1 MTTQVDQTPDV
12 APPRR
17 RRPGRRTIAL
27 AVAAAVVLVALAVL
41 LLVRGGDDAAGT
53 PAGSTADAGPALP
66 PAPSSAPAP
75 EPTPEPPLEGSDA
88 LPPTQDPVALDQT
101 AAVGDG
107 VTVDVVGL
115 EGIEG
120 AATGPGNVAGP
131 ALRVTVRLTNGTPEP
146 VSLDGTAVDLRYGF
160 DQAPASPLEDPSQVR
175 FSGVVEPGASAE
187 GTYVFSV
194 PVDARDAVT
203 VIVGYA
209 PGAPFVVLTG
219 SAG

>member
-1 MTTQVDQTPDV
+1 MTTQVDLPPDV

-17 RRPGRRTIAL
+17 KRPGRRVLAL
-27 AVAAAVVLVALAVL
+27 AVAAVLVVVALAVL
-41 LLVRGGDDAAGT
+41 LLVRGGDDEAGTAAGT
-53 PAGSTADAGPALP
+53 TAAAPTLP

-75 EPTPEPPLEGSDA
+75 TPIPEAPLEGADA
-88 LPPTQDPVALDQT
+88 LPPSQEPVALDQT

-107 VTVDVVGL
+107 VTVDVVGV
-115 EGIEG
+115 EGIDG
-120 AATGPGNVAGP
+120 AGTGPGNVAGP
-131 ALRVTVRLTNGTPEP
+131 ALRVTVRLTNGTSAP

-160 DQAPASPLEDPSQVR
+160 DQAPAPPLEDPSQVR
-175 FSGVVEPGASAE
+175 FAGVVEPGASAE

-209 PGAPFVVLTG
+209 PGAPFVVFTG